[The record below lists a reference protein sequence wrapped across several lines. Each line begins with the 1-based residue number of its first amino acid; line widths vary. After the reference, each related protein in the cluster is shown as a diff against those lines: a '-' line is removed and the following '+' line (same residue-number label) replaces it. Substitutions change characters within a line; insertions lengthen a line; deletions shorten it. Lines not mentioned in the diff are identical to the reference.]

1 MSGTWLHACSLFLL
15 KLSTVL
21 QVIAILQFLLDL
33 YTNISPAKGGTALQK
48 GKALEKGT
56 ANMEA
61 NDAPDWTD
69 DGANDAKKEPAIAE
83 AATAKPAAAAAEE
96 KKTSPPRGVAEVGK
110 ANPPKKSPTRP
121 AGDSNTQTPARKNPP
136 PRKNVKEEPNQWSK
150 PHSSWEPKESWEDG
164 WDDGW
169 DDGWGDWS
177 YEKKGWNLDQKKW
190 SWGDDHWYGK
200 KWDDDSWGSQHQKSE
215 TSGSSKER
223 KRFEMLKEQCP
234 NTDKEVLRLAAM
246 GGSRFH
252 RLQRRM
258 EEREDKREQA
268 EKMKNL
274 ETQVSQLQQCNM
286 QWMHYYQQQASWQT
300 AAAMQWDAHANHAAE
315 HVQGPTLSLKHGLV
329 ALASCFAKP
338 VSDFGVTFMFCFFCT
353 ISAGQPSGK
362 TRKYEEPAPSS
373 SGSSSSDTGPPNSKG
388 LHIFVTAV
396 FFCKLCHHL
405 CC

>member
-1 MSGTWLHACSLFLL
+1 M
-15 KLSTVL
+15 
-21 QVIAILQFLLDL
+21 
-33 YTNISPAKGGTALQK
+33 
-48 GKALEKGT
+48 
-56 ANMEA
+56 
-61 NDAPDWTD
+61 
-69 DGANDAKKEPAIAE
+69 
-83 AATAKPAAAAAEE
+83 
-96 KKTSPPRGVAEVGK
+96 
-110 ANPPKKSPTRP
+110 
-121 AGDSNTQTPARKNPP
+121 
-136 PRKNVKEEPNQWSK
+136 KEEPNQWSK

-169 DDGWGDWS
+169 DDGWGDWR
-177 YEKKGWNLDQKKW
+177 YEKEGWNLDQKKW

-252 RLQRRM
+252 RLQKRM

-274 ETQVSQLQQCNM
+274 ETQVNQLQQCNM

-338 VSDFGVTFMFCFFCT
+338 VSDFGVTFMFCFF
-353 ISAGQPSGK
+353 
-362 TRKYEEPAPSS
+362 APSLQAS
-373 SGSSSSDTGPPNSKG
+373 PVERPGNMRSLPTPPVEAPVQILALQTAKAC
-388 LHIFVTAV
+388 IFFVTAV
-396 FFCKLCHHL
+396 FFCLASCVTTCVVDSSL
-405 CC
+405 WQVGANNT